1 MADTREVRIEGLND
15 FQRYILDT
23 NLVDLFNSR
32 TISFNYKDIHYDM
45 WLDVED
51 AEGIIKIYIQEVNYG
66 SIN

>member
-1 MADTREVRIEGLND
+1 MEDTREVKIEDLND

-32 TISFNYKDIHYDM
+32 TISFNYRDINYDM

-51 AEGIIKIYIQEVNYG
+51 AEGIIIVYIQEV
-66 SIN
+66 I

>member
-1 MADTREVRIEGLND
+1 MADTREVKIEDLND

-32 TISFNYKDIHYDM
+32 TISFNYKDINYDM

-51 AEGIIKIYIQEVNYG
+51 AEGIIKIYIQEV
-66 SIN
+66 I